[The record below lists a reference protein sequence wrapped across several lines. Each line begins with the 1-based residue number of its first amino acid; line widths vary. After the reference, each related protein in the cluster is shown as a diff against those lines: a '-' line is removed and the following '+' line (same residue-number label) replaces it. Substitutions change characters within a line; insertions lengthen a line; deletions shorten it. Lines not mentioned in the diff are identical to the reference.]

1 MYFDILFFAFLA
13 AFVIIRLVRVLGH
26 KPDDS
31 RDDTKFSRDDTK
43 FLNSDEPEEGEIFSI
58 SASLGKADNDAS
70 SPENSKVG
78 MDPPGLKD
86 IQRHLPGFSVQ
97 EFLAGARGAYEI
109 VIMAFANGEKDE
121 LARLLTKGVY
131 ENFSNAI
138 DERTK
143 RGESLETTLVGIDKA
158 EVIEARLSGQTSE
171 ITVKFVTQIINVIR
185 KSDEIEQSEDQGEAR
200 QVVDIWTFV
209 RDIGSKDPNWSL
221 AETRSTT

>member
-13 AFVIIRLVRVLGH
+13 AFVIIRLVKVLGH
-26 KPDDS
+26 RPDDS
-31 RDDTKFSRDDTK
+31 SDNTNI
-43 FLNSDEPEEGEIFSI
+43 LNRNDSDKDNIISI
-58 SASLGKADNDAS
+58 SQRALKAENDDFS
-70 SPENSKVG
+70 SENSKID
-78 MDPPGLKD
+78 MDPNGLKD

-109 VIMAFANGEKDE
+109 VIIAFANGEKDE

-185 KSDEIEQSEDQGEAR
+185 KSDEIEQSEDQGEVR

-221 AETRSTT
+221 AETRSPT